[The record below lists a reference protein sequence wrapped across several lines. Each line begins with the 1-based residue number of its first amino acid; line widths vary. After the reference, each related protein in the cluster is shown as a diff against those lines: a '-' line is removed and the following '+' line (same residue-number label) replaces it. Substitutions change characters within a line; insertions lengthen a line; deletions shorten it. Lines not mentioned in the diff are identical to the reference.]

1 MRRDPKAWRVNLKF
15 LTALFVARTERIEMH
30 ATPKRAKPQ
39 SVDLTSPAAHL
50 VRRSTE
56 AAASILTP
64 PPQRKRSFGAAPAA
78 GARESVLTTP
88 GKSSD
93 AVGVQ
98 RSIGELFSPSPAR
111 TVRSA
116 GVVQQH
122 ASPAARARKS
132 SSSGILHGSPR
143 AIKLQA
149 TAAAAAAAAA
159 VPSALILS
167 LSVAADEV
175 QTPQSSPVYSAEDDA
190 FLKHAERSDLCVL
203 QVCVPSQLT
212 ITGVALMRSWTAGD
226 LKQRLS
232 HLGHLSS
239 TEDVTLRNRCSGEV
253 LLDTAVL
260 GEIDTEDTL
269 EARYEWECIRTNE
282 ETSDEGGSSD
292 DAEQPLQADA
302 TQ

>member
-1 MRRDPKAWRVNLKF
+1 MA
-15 LTALFVARTERIEMH
+15 ERLPASRLH

-39 SVDLTSPAAHL
+39 SVDLSSPAAHL

-78 GARESVLTTP
+78 GALESVLTTP

-116 GVVQQH
+116 GVVQQQ
-122 ASPAARARKS
+122 ASPAARVRKS
-132 SSSGILHGSPR
+132 NSSGILHGSPR

-149 TAAAAAAAAA
+149 TAAAAAATAAAA
-159 VPSALILS
+159 VPSASILS

-190 FLKHAERSDLCVL
+190 FLQHAERSDLCVL

-269 EARYEWECIRTNE
+269 EARYEWECVCSSE

-292 DAEQPLQADA
+292 DAEQPLQAVA
-302 TQ
+302 A